1 MLVLEAGSN
10 VRQWLGRAR
19 GITREIDALV
29 HAKREARDQLLR
41 ITQNYESDG
50 AQSSKDPHKYDKLA
64 EYENQIDQKA
74 IELLNVR
81 QEITEVIG
89 MLPDWRQR
97 TVLLDY
103 YVRCIS
109 LEQTAYEM
117 HYSYANVKKI
127 RAKAISAIEKKSS
140 LK

>member
-1 MLVLEAGSN
+1 MLEAGTN

-19 GITREIDALV
+19 GINREIDALI
-29 HAKREARDQLLR
+29 HAKQEARDQLLR

-50 AQSSKDPHKYDKLA
+50 AQSSKDPHKYDRLA
-64 EYENQIDQKA
+64 EFENMIDQKA
-74 IELLNVR
+74 IELLAVR

-89 MLPDWRQR
+89 LLQDGRQR

-127 RAKAISAIEKKSS
+127 RAKAIAAIEKKSS